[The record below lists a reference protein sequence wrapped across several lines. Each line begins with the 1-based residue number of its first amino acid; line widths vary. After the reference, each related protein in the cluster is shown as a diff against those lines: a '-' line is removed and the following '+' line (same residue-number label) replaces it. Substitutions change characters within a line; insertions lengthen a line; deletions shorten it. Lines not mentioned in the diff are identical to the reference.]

1 MRHRVHRISS
11 PIRILAI
18 AFIALLCLTGQAMPS
33 AAHGVFI
40 PPNLLTSQQ
49 AILTASDG
57 AANDYLGTSVAV
69 SSDGNTAISGAYN
82 KSGGGAAYV
91 YFRTGTSWV
100 QQQKLTASDAASGDY
115 FGVSVAL
122 SSNGNTAL
130 VGAMGKTSFRGAAYV
145 FVRSGS
151 VWTQQ
156 AKLTASD
163 AAANDSLGS
172 AVSLSSDGNTALLG
186 ANGKAAAYA
195 FTRSGTVWTQQQKI
209 TAADALVGSQFGV
222 GNALSGDGNTAA
234 IGAYGNNSTYIFVR
248 SGSVWTQQQKITP
261 PDGLNGSFGGRVALS
276 ATDGNTLL
284 VGAYGQA
291 SNAGAAYIFTRT
303 GVTWTQEQ
311 KISASNGAAN
321 NSFGLGVTLT
331 SDGNTALLGASG
343 RNSAT
348 GAAYLFTRS
357 VGTWSEQQ
365 MLTASDAAVNFSF
378 GSDVAI
384 SSDGTTAVIGS
395 LGRSSYFGAAYVLI
409 GPPPPTATN
418 TATAT
423 NTPTNTATHTNTA
436 TNTPTSTNTPTAT
449 ATNTATSTATPTPPP
464 TFVCDGRPYFLF
476 GNVIK
481 SSPLSDFNNLTT
493 VATLPAGAYN
503 GLAYS
508 RTDNYLYVFDTNNV
522 LFRVAAD
529 GSYFQYTAVAGM
541 ASFNGVFDGTNAFL
555 SVNGGTARR
564 FNVGT
569 NPPTLLTTISGA
581 SVAPDAGFNPLDGFI
596 YYVGIEAGAN
606 GNVYR
611 YNPLTGIANVVST
624 LNGATTSGWAWGVF
638 FTPDGAMYWSHG
650 GSSWYKTNIATGAT
664 TFVANTPVSYDA
676 DACTARIG
684 LTKTASTM
692 TVAPGG
698 TLTYVFTVSN
708 LTGGPVAVDFTD
720 VLPADF
726 SFVGNFS
733 GGPVNG
739 VPAGNFTN
747 VTFPTGDSTFSAI
760 VQVNAGA
767 TAGIRSNQA
776 QLGVPAVY
784 GTTILSDD
792 PNTAPLNDATI
803 VTVVLPTATATS
815 TATFTASNT
824 ATNTNTPTGTATYT
838 NTPTNTPTATFTAS
852 NTATNTNTPTATFT
866 PSDTA
871 TFTNTPTDTATYT
884 NTPTATFTASNTA
897 TYTNTPT
904 DTATNTNT
912 PTATFTPSDTA
923 TFTNTPTDTATYT
936 NTPTATFT
944 ASNTATYT
952 NTPTATFTP
961 SDTATFTNTP
971 TDTATYTNTPTAT
984 FTASNTATNTN
995 TPTATFTPSDTAT
1008 FTNTPTDTATYTNTP
1023 TATFTA
1029 SNTATYTN
1037 TPTST
1042 LTPSNTPTA
1051 TFTASNTATYTN
1063 TPTTTFT
1070 PSRTSTPT
1078 NTPTLTFTPS
1088 NTATFTPTFT
1098 NTPVPPRPDTIGIYK
1113 AGAWYLRNT
1122 NNSGAPDL
1130 TPVFGGDVSDLPV
1143 AGDWNGD
1150 GVDTIGVYRSSSG
1163 FYFLSDSNTTP
1174 AVNYTV
1180 LFGNPGDTPFA
1191 GKWTADMT
1199 HDGLGVYRNS
1209 NGILYQKKDLTT
1221 GFSDYFAIF
1230 GNPGDQ
1236 GVGGDWDGNGFDS
1249 VGIYRSADQK
1259 WYLSNNSTPSGITF
1273 SDIDFDWTIGGN
1285 TLVVGDWDGDGD
1297 STVGYL
1303 TTTGVFVL
1311 HPNNATV
1318 GTDNVFPFGPTG
1330 SKPVAGK
1337 WIAPAKPPLGGVIG
1351 GGNGGT
1357 GGANPDGSDNAD

>member
-904 DTATNTNT
+904 
-912 PTATFTPSDTA
+912 
-923 TFTNTPTDTATYT
+923 
-936 NTPTATFT
+936 
-944 ASNTATYT
+944 
-952 NTPTATFTP
+952 
-961 SDTATFTNTP
+961 
-971 TDTATYTNTPTAT
+971 
-984 FTASNTATNTN
+984 
-995 TPTATFTPSDTAT
+995 
-1008 FTNTPTDTATYTNTP
+1008 
-1023 TATFTA
+1023 
-1029 SNTATYTN
+1029 
-1037 TPTST
+1037 ST